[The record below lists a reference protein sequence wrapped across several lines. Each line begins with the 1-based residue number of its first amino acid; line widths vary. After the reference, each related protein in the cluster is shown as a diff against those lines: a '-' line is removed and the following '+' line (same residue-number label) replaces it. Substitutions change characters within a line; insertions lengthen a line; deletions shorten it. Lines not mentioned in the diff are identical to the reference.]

1 MQLQWIIRSFHVFQ
15 AFDEFVVGHFRLRL
29 MGIHL
34 TVEAEEVGESPEL
47 RSAASDLAYRYF
59 AVLRKHVPLIM
70 NLLTLEEYANI
81 LPPFSQCFEFEGST
95 TLEPKM
101 LSDGVRLTRDEILAS
116 SDPHL
121 RQSYDYLE
129 LAREDET
136 NRLFHLY
143 KFVETLED
151 SFSGE
156 ANLIKELDVKTAVK
170 TLKRLAND
178 RQHDQRHSRNVSG
191 KSIRI
196 SSENQNLA
204 MNYAYEIIRA
214 YERSL

>member
-1 MQLQWIIRSFHVFQ
+1 MQLQWIIRSFHDFQ

-59 AVLRKHVPLIM
+59 AVLRKHVPLLM
-70 NLLTLEEYANI
+70 TLLTLEEYANI
-81 LPPFSQCFEFEGST
+81 LPPFSQCFEFEGLT
-95 TLEPKM
+95 TPERKM
-101 LSDGVRLTRDEILAS
+101 LSDGVRLTRDEILAL

-129 LAREDET
+129 QAREDET

-170 TLKRLAND
+170 TLKRLANH